1 MFLNLKL
8 VQVRGNMFGQI
19 IARDFQDRPAEVLQM
34 IRDQFQADPE
44 KVIETISQENA
55 LVLGLVNPLERFA
68 KYFPRRGSAG
78 LHGLVYDF
86 QTLKDCFEFLK
97 RAKHMIRD
105 LGLNLEAKAVSKA
118 GLHRLY
124 VNQKI

>member
-55 LVLGLVNPLERFA
+55 LVLGLVNPQI
-68 KYFPRRGSAG
+68 G
-78 LHGLVYDF
+78 
-86 QTLKDCFEFLK
+86 
-97 RAKHMIRD
+97 RAH
-105 LGLNLEAKAVSKA
+105 V
-118 GLHRLY
+118 
-124 VNQKI
+124 